1 LALGVAVAVVAVA
14 AGIWSRWSRP
24 APGRDHWDAVARGRS
39 YLQYGRPDLAIQ
51 AVFDVRDEAPGAGE
65 AMTVAGLAMIRMG
78 EYRGAR
84 LALERGLKLQPNQFD
99 TALTLA
105 ELNLALG
112 NGQRGLELLEQAAR
126 LRPREFRVWLAMARI
141 LNDRG
146 DRSRAIYVYE
156 KAVGLNPSHREALLG
171 LITTQIRSARPEQA
185 APGVAKAL
193 EKYPDDPVVLGL
205 AARAAHH
212 THHLDEAIA
221 LADRALAR
229 NPRNLHALLARTEAL
244 VAQSQWEK
252 ALPEAERAVAVEP
265 NDMDALN
272 ALLKIE
278 MHLGLTQRARA
289 TLGRR
294 ERAQERLRE
303 LNQLA
308 EEIQEHPEDPQLP
321 WRMGQVAWE
330 LGMGLLAS
338 RCFEAALALD
348 HDFQPARDSLT
359 KLQAAQPDLARGSGR
374 SLSIPTAP
382 DLAVPSSSTVP

>member
-1 LALGVAVAVVAVA
+1 
-14 AGIWSRWSRP
+14 
-24 APGRDHWDAVARGRS
+24 
-39 YLQYGRPDLAIQ
+39 
-51 AVFDVRDEAPGAGE
+51 
-65 AMTVAGLAMIRMG
+65 
-78 EYRGAR
+78 
-84 LALERGLKLQPNQFD
+84 
-99 TALTLA
+99 
-105 ELNLALG
+105 
-112 NGQRGLELLEQAAR
+112 LLEQAAR

-156 KAVGLNPSHREALLG
+156 KAVGLNPSHREALIG

-185 APGVAKAL
+185 EPWVAKAL
-193 EKYPDDPVVLGL
+193 AKYPEDPVVLGL
-205 AARAAHH
+205 AARAAYHAAH
-212 THHLDEAIA
+212 FDEAIA
-221 LADRALAR
+221 LADQALAR
-229 NPRNLHALLARTEAL
+229 DPRNLHALLARTQAH

-265 NDMDALN
+265 NDMEALN
-272 ALLKIE
+272 TLLKIE
-278 MHLGLTQRARA
+278 MHLGLTQRAQA

-294 ERAQERLRE
+294 EQAQERLRQ

-348 HDFQPARDSLT
+348 YDFQPARDSLA
-359 KLQAAQPDLARGSGR
+359 KLQAAQPELARAPGR
-374 SLSIPTAP
+374 SISLPRVLGP
-382 DLAVPSSSTVP
+382 VVPSASTVP